1 MTAEIAVDD
10 IGAPVAYFFDC
21 LNNNDFDSGWV
32 LSETY
37 IVLTGRYP
45 GKSTIVGGGQNLV
58 FRVKARD
65 ASGNE
70 TGWSPEEMVDEAA
83 QAQAAAQG
91 QQGGGAPGAG
101 GAPGGVVAPG
111 GAGVAIGG

>member
-10 IGAPVAYFFDC
+10 IVGGPVWYFFDC
-21 LNNNDFDSGWV
+21 LNDNSFDSGWV
-32 LSETY
+32 ASETY
-37 IVLTGRYP
+37 LVLTGRYP
-45 GKSTIVGGGQNLV
+45 GRSTNIGGSQGLV

-70 TGWSPEEMVDEAA
+70 TGWSVEEMTDEAA

-91 QQGGGAPGAG
+91 QQQGQPGQPGAG
-101 GAPGGVVAPG
+101 GPVIAGGG
-111 GAGVAIGG
+111 G